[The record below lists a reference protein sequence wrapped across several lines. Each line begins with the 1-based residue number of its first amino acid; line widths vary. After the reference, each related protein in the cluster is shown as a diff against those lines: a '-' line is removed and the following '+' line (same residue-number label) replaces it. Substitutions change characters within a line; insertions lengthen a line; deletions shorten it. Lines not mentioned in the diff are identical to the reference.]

1 MLNYDIT
8 KSLQPVE
15 QLVTVTASPRQRYL
29 LLAFL
34 RHLYLEM
41 SGQYDD
47 VLSDDM
53 MVENPVY
60 NLHALG
66 FNTTITGKENVR
78 SLYKFWA
85 DTNQTVFYG
94 ENVQAAVA
102 DGYIALTVQAHQQVW
117 GGSILSSKVLGLLPK
132 GLSSE
137 LLLKLL
143 AAKGLE
149 AKPDQMYL
157 YSNFEESIWPYDDR
171 GRLLREDVLE
181 PLPQNAQITKLDP
194 ADVLTTAQAAALLAP
209 FIKPL
214 PNYDEYVLGK
224 TAS

>member
-1 MLNYDIT
+1 MLNFDIT

-15 QLVTVTASPRQRYL
+15 QLVTVTSSPRQRYL

-53 MVENPVY
+53 MVETPVY

-117 GGSILSSKVLGLLPK
+117 GGSILSSKALGLLPK

-143 AAKGLE
+143 SAKGLE

-181 PLPQNAQITKLDP
+181 PLPQNAQIAHLDP
-194 ADVLTTAQAAALLAP
+194 ADVLTTAQAAAALAP

>member
-1 MLNYDIT
+1 MLSYDIT

-15 QLVTVTASPRQRYL
+15 QLVTVTSSPRQRYL

-41 SGQYDD
+41 SGHYDD

-53 MVENPVY
+53 MVETPVY

-181 PLPQNAQITKLDP
+181 PLPQNAQITRLDP

-209 FIKPL
+209 LIKPL

>member
-1 MLNYDIT
+1 MLSYDIT
-8 KSLQPVE
+8 QSLQPVE
-15 QLVTVTASPRQRYL
+15 QLVTVTSSPRQRYL

-41 SGQYDD
+41 SGHYDD

-53 MVENPVY
+53 MVEAPVY

-209 FIKPL
+209 LIKPL

>member
-1 MLNYDIT
+1 MLNFDIT

-15 QLVTVTASPRQRYL
+15 QLVTVTSSPRQRYL

-53 MVENPVY
+53 MVETPVY

-157 YSNFEESIWPYDDR
+157 YSNFEESIWP
-171 GRLLREDVLE
+171 
-181 PLPQNAQITKLDP
+181 
-194 ADVLTTAQAAALLAP
+194 
-209 FIKPL
+209 
-214 PNYDEYVLGK
+214 
-224 TAS
+224 

>member
-1 MLNYDIT
+1 MLNFDIT
-8 KSLQPVE
+8 KSLLPVE
-15 QLVTVTASPRQRYL
+15 QLVTVTSSPRQRYL

-66 FNTTITGKENVR
+66 FNTTITGKDNVR
-78 SLYKFWA
+78 NLYKFWA

-181 PLPQNAQITKLDP
+181 PLPENAQITKLDP
-194 ADVLTTAQAAALLAP
+194 SDVLTTAQAAVLLAP
-209 FIKPL
+209 LIKPL

-224 TAS
+224 TAG

>member
-15 QLVTVTASPRQRYL
+15 QLVTVTSSPRQRYL

-66 FNTTITGKENVR
+66 FNTTITGKDNVR

>member
-1 MLNYDIT
+1 MLNFDIT
-8 KSLQPVE
+8 KSLLPVE
-15 QLVTVTASPRQRYL
+15 QLVTVTSSPRQRYL

-41 SGQYDD
+41 SGQYDQ

-66 FNTTITGKENVR
+66 FNTTITGKDNVR

-102 DGYIALTVQAHQQVW
+102 DNFISLSVQAHQQVW

-157 YSNFEESIWPYDDR
+157 YSNFEESVWPYDDR

-194 ADVLTTAQAAALLAP
+194 SDVLTTAQAAALLAP
-209 FIKPL
+209 LIKPL
-214 PNYDEYVLGK
+214 PDFDEYVLGK
-224 TAS
+224 TAG

>member
-1 MLNYDIT
+1 MLNFDIT

-15 QLVTVTASPRQRYL
+15 QLVTVTSSPRQRYL

-53 MVENPVY
+53 MVETPVY

-117 GGSILSSKVLGLLPK
+117 GGSILSSKALGLLPK

-181 PLPQNAQITKLDP
+181 PLPQNAQITHLDP
-194 ADVLTTAQAAALLAP
+194 ADVLTTAQAAAALAP